1 VRGSIHVGFV
11 VDIVAPA
18 HVSLQ
23 VRQFSHNYHSTM
35 AFHAHVICGMNNRP
49 VVATVQR
56 HKSHPI
62 DMNSVRFLAA
72 AIIFHVLWIPPS
84 LLSLGIMDFSLVVTQ
99 PKCET
104 DLLLPFDNK

>member
-1 VRGSIHVGFV
+1 VPGSIHMGFV

-18 HVSLQ
+18 HVSLR

-56 HKSHPI
+56 H
-62 DMNSVRFLAA
+62 
-72 AIIFHVLWIPPS
+72 S
-84 LLSLGIMDFSLVVTQ
+84 LTPLT
-99 PKCET
+99 
-104 DLLLPFDNK
+104 